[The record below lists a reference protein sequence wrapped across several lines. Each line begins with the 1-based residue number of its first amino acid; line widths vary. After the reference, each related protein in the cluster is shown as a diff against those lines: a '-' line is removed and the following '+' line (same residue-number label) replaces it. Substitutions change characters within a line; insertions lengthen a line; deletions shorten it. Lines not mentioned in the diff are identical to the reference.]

1 MKNLLFLLFIG
12 ASIAMTDANLNE
24 ISKALSGGNAD
35 ELARFFDENVE
46 IAIMDTEDQYS
57 KAEAK
62 NIVKDFFAKHKV
74 SSYSQVH
81 QGTSKGKDSQ
91 YTIGNLKANGDSFR
105 VYVYM
110 KVSNGKYII
119 QELRFDKE

>member
-24 ISKALSGGNAD
+24 ISKALSSGNAD

-57 KAEAK
+57 RLLL
-62 NIVKDFFAKHKV
+62 V
-74 SSYSQVH
+74 
-81 QGTSKGKDSQ
+81 T
-91 YTIGNLKANGDSFR
+91 L
-105 VYVYM
+105 
-110 KVSNGKYII
+110 
-119 QELRFDKE
+119 